1 MKKAVFLIPLL
12 WFCAQINAG
21 TVAAPF
27 SVDSLEFVPQ
37 AQFQNLVIRKARVDQ
52 VCKDTTADK
61 KLQEFACAASF
72 YYAADWGRAYQ
83 AYEKLR
89 GKDSLLDRSIIIRMA
104 RSRFQEG
111 MYTQARKAL
120 ALGKKKY
127 AKDEDWQRA
136 AHGLSLQIVLT
147 DMHIGAKAKVDSIS
161 AYLKKYPG
169 ADNSTELRYRKA
181 VYLEQ
186 SKQLKLAEK
195 AYLQLLSG
203 SEIYSDSALAALR
216 RLQKKRPFSE
226 TLDERILY
234 AQKICSKGFSEEC
247 IARLD
252 TIAAID
258 SATAPVR
265 DTAKAVAPKTHQD
278 SIAQR
283 LRPSNLSLDTRISLW
298 VRRARTLQQMNK
310 PDDAIKVYE
319 FLLDS
324 VEINE
329 RWLQNIQK
337 LYRAQKRTDDAA
349 KIDSIFMDRYR
360 YSKASADNLWVRG
373 FELEQGSQYDQAI
386 GTYQALLDTNFESN
400 NKREWAPF
408 RIGFLYYKQGNW
420 EKAAEAFAK
429 AKDGTSIWSGSA
441 SRMFLG
447 DSYLQMGKKEAAR
460 DAYLDCI
467 QDFPVG
473 YYAHRSRSKL
483 LYNRLMD
490 STQVPYLSPKIIS
503 DDSTIAW
510 IRSFQPNARRNDSTE
525 NETYYRVSHLLN
537 AGFTEEA
544 FDLYN
549 ETAKKKSGRLDFLYQ
564 YGMLFYRAN
573 EITKSY
579 RLAQQFQTIIDRKH
593 LGEAPLNVLRF
604 LYPTPYSR
612 HVVLYSSSGVDPL
625 FVYSVMRQEST
636 FNFRISSGAGA
647 RGLLQIMPATGSM
660 LAQQEGLPTFQAS
673 SLYNPYMNIRLG
685 IRYLKDLLQ
694 QYKMDPVY
702 VLCNYNAG
710 PAPAK
715 RWQAANT
722 GIDQDV
728 AIEQISYWE
737 TREYV
742 KRVLGNYW
750 VYKELWK

>member
-1 MKKAVFLIPLL
+1 MKRAVTFILSLGL
-12 WFCAQINAG
+12 YAQINAG

-37 AQFQNLVIRKARVDQ
+37 AQFQNLVIRKARVDN

-61 KLQEFACAASF
+61 ELREFACAASF
-72 YYAADWGRAYQ
+72 YYAADWGHAYH

-89 GKDSLLDRSIIIRMA
+89 GKDTLLDKSIIIRMA

-111 MYTQARKAL
+111 KYTQARKAL

-136 AHGLSLQIVLT
+136 AHNLSLQIVLT
-147 DMHIGAKAKVDSIS
+147 DMHVGAKAKADSIT

-186 SKQLKLAEK
+186 SKQVKLAEK

-203 SEIYSDSALAALR
+203 SSIYSDSSLTALR
-216 RLQKKRPFSE
+216 RLQKKYPFSE
-226 TLDERILY
+226 TLGERVLY
-234 AQKICSKGFSEEC
+234 TQKICSKGSSEEC
-247 IARLD
+247 LARLD
-252 TIAAID
+252 TINTID
-258 SATAPVR
+258 SATAPVP
-265 DTAKAVAPKTHQD
+265 DTTKVIVPKTHQD
-278 SIAQR
+278 SIVQR
-283 LRPSNLSLDTRISLW
+283 LKPSNLSLDTRISLW
-298 VRRARTLQQMNK
+298 VRRARALQQVNK

-329 RWLQNIQK
+329 KWLQSIQK
-337 LYRAQKRTDDAA
+337 LYRAQKRTEDATR
-349 KIDSIFMDRYR
+349 IDSIFMDRFK
-360 YSKASADNLWVRG
+360 YSKASANNLWVHG
-373 FELEQGSQYDQAI
+373 FELEQGEQYDLAI
-386 GTYQALLDTNFESN
+386 GAYQSLLDTSFEKN
-400 NKREWAPF
+400 NKREWAQF
-408 RIGFLYYKQGNW
+408 RIGFIYYKQKNW

-429 AKDGTSIWSGSA
+429 AKYESSVWSASA
-441 SRMFLG
+441 SRMFLA

-467 QDFPVG
+467 RDFPVG

-483 LYNRLMD
+483 LYNKLID
-490 STQVPYLSPKIIS
+490 SAQVPYLSPKIIS

-510 IRSFQPNARRNDSTE
+510 IRSFQPNAKRNDSTE
-525 NETYYRVSHLLN
+525 SETYYRVSHLLN

-549 ETAKKKSGRLDFLYQ
+549 EVAKKKSGRLDFLYQ

-579 RLAQQFQTIIDRKH
+579 RLAQQFQNIIDRKH

-636 FNFRISSGAGA
+636 FNFKIASGAGA

-660 LAQQEGLPTFQAS
+660 LAQQEGLSTFQAS

-715 RWQAANT
+715 RWQAANA
-722 GIDQDV
+722 GIDQDIAV
-728 AIEQISYWE
+728 EEISYWE

-750 VYKELWK
+750 VYRELW